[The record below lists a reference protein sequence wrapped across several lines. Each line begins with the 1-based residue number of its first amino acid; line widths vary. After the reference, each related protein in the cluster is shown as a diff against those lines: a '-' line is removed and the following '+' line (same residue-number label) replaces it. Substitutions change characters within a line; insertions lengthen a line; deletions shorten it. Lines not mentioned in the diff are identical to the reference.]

1 MSKRRIYQHSIPA
14 NRIQPVWSYL
24 CTLAVQSFIVLLIVS
39 AASGCLRAQG
49 NSSDVQ
55 WLIKVLDLKK
65 GSRVADIGAGDGGQ
79 TLAIARYIGE
89 KGHIFSTELGEESVE
104 ELREEIENSGLNNID
119 VLEAH
124 STHTNLPEEC
134 CEAIYMRR
142 VYHHI
147 TKPSSMNKSLFRTLK
162 PGGKLAVIDF
172 EPRGR
177 EAEAGERDTG
187 SSHGVTLET
196 VVSELQQAGFVILSK
211 EQRSGRNIYV
221 VAQRPE
227 ESGG

>member
-1 MSKRRIYQHSIPA
+1 MSTRKIFQHPILA
-14 NRIQPVWSYL
+14 NRIQVAWARL
-24 CTLAVQSFIVLLIVS
+24 RDLAVLSIITMLMIS
-39 AASGCLRAQG
+39 AASGCLRAQS
-49 NSSDVQ
+49 NSSDVN
-55 WLIKVLDLKK
+55 WLIKVLDLKE
-65 GSRVADIGAGDGGQ
+65 GSHVADIGAGDGGQ

-104 ELREEIENSGLNNID
+104 ELREEIENSDLNNID

-124 STHTNLPEEC
+124 TTHTNLPEEC

-147 TKPSSMNKSLFRTLK
+147 TDPASMNRSLYRTLK

-177 EAEAGERDTG
+177 EAEAGERASG

-196 VVSELQQAGFVILSK
+196 VVKELQEAGFTILSR

-227 ESGG
+227 EAEG

>member
-1 MSKRRIYQHSIPA
+1 MSPKRTCQQPIQA
-14 NRIQPVWSYL
+14 GRIQLTWAYL
-24 CTLAVQSFIVLLIVS
+24 RALTVQSFIALLILSV
-39 AASGCLRAQG
+39 ATGCLRAQS
-49 NSSDVQ
+49 NSSDVK
-55 WLIKVLDLKK
+55 WLIKVLDLKE
-65 GSRVADIGAGDGGQ
+65 GSHVADIGAGDGGQ

-89 KGHIFSTELGEESVE
+89 KGHIFSTELGEESVD
-104 ELREEIENSGLNNID
+104 ELREEIENSDLNNID

-147 TKPSSMNKSLFRTLK
+147 TDPASMNKSLYRTLK

-177 EAEAGERDTG
+177 EAEAGDRDSG

-196 VVSELQQAGFVILSK
+196 VVNELQQAGFIILSQ

-227 ESGG
+227 EAEG

>member
-1 MSKRRIYQHSIPA
+1 MSTRKIFQHPILA
-14 NRIQPVWSYL
+14 NRIQVAWARL
-24 CTLAVQSFIVLLIVS
+24 RELAVLSIITMLMIS
-39 AASGCLRAQG
+39 AASGCLRAQS
-49 NSSDVQ
+49 NSSDVN
-55 WLIKVLDLKK
+55 WLIKVLDLKE
-65 GSRVADIGAGDGGQ
+65 GSHVADIGAGDGGQ

-104 ELREEIENSGLNNID
+104 ELREEIENSDLNNID

-124 STHTNLPEEC
+124 TTHTNLPEEC

-147 TKPSSMNKSLFRTLK
+147 TDPASMNRSLYRTLK

-177 EAEAGERDTG
+177 EAEAGERASG

-196 VVSELQQAGFVILSK
+196 VVKELQEAGFTILSR

-227 ESGG
+227 EAEG

>member
-1 MSKRRIYQHSIPA
+1 MPASKTSLDSILS
-14 NRIQPVWSYL
+14 NRIQGAFASL
-24 CTLAVQSFIVLLIVS
+24 RFLTVQGLFVMLVI
-39 AASGCLRAQG
+39 ASTTGCLRAQ
-49 NSSDVQ
+49 SYAQDVN
-55 WLIKVLDLKK
+55 WLIKVLDLKE
-65 GSRVADIGAGDGGQ
+65 GSRVADIGSGDGGQ
-79 TLAIARYIGE
+79 TLAIARHIGE

-104 ELREEIENSGLNNID
+104 ELKEEIENSGMNNID

-124 STHTNLPEEC
+124 PTHTNLPEEC
-134 CEAIYMRR
+134 CDAIFMRR

-147 TKPSSMNKSLFRTLK
+147 AEPEVMNRSLLRTLK

-177 EAEAGERDTG
+177 EAEAGERDSG

-196 VVSELQQAGFVILSK
+196 VVQELQDAGFTIVSK

-227 ESGG
+227 ETDS